1 MPFPD
6 GTWRAT
12 VKDGVVTAQYLTLD
26 QRVYTITPHELF
38 KSFLL
43 EEIRLTMNGSSTLF
57 PSESDPGW
65 RTGLIKAKED
75 TARVRENANTNA
87 RMIYQLGKT
96 EKTVRYIPTTLL
108 APEVKHTDTL
118 DNGSKATWIPVLI
131 PNAGLTIQGWCR
143 ADVVDVVATSED
155 DKPAAPA
162 IPVEPTPETLI
173 TPPALVPSPAPEPP
187 SIDLRQDLEALDII
201 IRQLEDELSEINHQ
215 LVKID
220 SRLRLLQN
228 IRKDIAKLVS
238 PEPHKEIA

>member
-6 GTWRAT
+6 GTWSAT
-12 VKDGVVTAQYLTLD
+12 VKAGIVTAQYLTLD
-26 QRVYTITPHELF
+26 QRVYNITPHETF

-43 EEIRLTMNGSSTLF
+43 EEIRMTLQGSSTLF

-75 TARVRENANTNA
+75 TARVRANANTDA
-87 RMIYQLGKT
+87 QIIYQFGKVET
-96 EKTVRYIPTTLL
+96 TVRYIPVTLL

-118 DNGSKATWIPVLI
+118 PSGVKVTWIPILLPKNGETV
-131 PNAGLTIQGWCR
+131 NAWVR
-143 ADVVDVVATSED
+143 EDVVDVQATSED
-155 DKPAAPA
+155 DKP
-162 IPVEPTPETLI
+162 VEATRETII
-173 TPPALVPSPAPEPP
+173 TPPALVPPSMPIPEPP
-187 SIDLRQDLEALDII
+187 SIDLKQDLEALDII
-201 IRQLEDELSEINHQ
+201 IKQLEDELSEINHQ

-238 PEPHKEIA
+238 PEPAKEIA